1 MLVSLCN
8 NLRAYYRFA
17 ASVQKRFKQ
26 THFGFEPVDE
36 EKKWQKV
43 YEVFENV
50 ATRYDLMNDAMSC
63 GVHRLW
69 KDEFVRQMHPLPTF
83 NILDCAGGTGD
94 IAFRAVAHSVRNGQS
109 LGSIF
114 WIRADAEC
122 LPFEAELFDIFTI
135 AFGIR
140 NCTHIDRVRTFLF
153 TFTKAVQAIT
163 VQVIGEAYRVLKPGG
178 RFMCLEFSHVQSKYF
193 SKLYDW
199 YSFNIIPVLGK
210 IIANDWNSYQYLV
223 ESIRQFPN
231 QERFAEMIEM
241 QRFKEVSYNN
251 LCNGV
256 VAIHSGYKL

>member
-109 LGSIF
+109 LGSCAVTVVDINQPMLNAF
-114 WIRADAEC
+114 SGFELMLNVYHLKLNC
-122 LPFEAELFDIFTI
+122 STFSLLPLAFVI
-135 AFGIR
+135 ARIL
-140 NCTHIDRVRTFLF
+140 I
-153 TFTKAVQAIT
+153 
-163 VQVIGEAYRVLKPGG
+163 E
-178 RFMCLEFSHVQSKYF
+178 
-193 SKLYDW
+193 LYDW

>member
-1 MLVSLCN
+1 MVRS
-8 NLRAYYRFA
+8 FHD
-17 ASVQKRFKQ
+17 SQKRFKQ

-109 LGSIF
+109 LGTCTVTVVDINQPMLNVGKAKAEQLHLNGIS

-122 LPFEAELFDIFTI
+122 LPFESELFDIFTI

-140 NCTHIDRVRTFLF
+140 NCTHIDR
-153 TFTKAVQAIT
+153 
-163 VQVIGEAYRVLKPGG
+163 VIGEAYRVLKPGG

>member
-1 MLVSLCN
+1 MSVSLCN

-17 ASVQKRFKQ
+17 FSSVQKRFKQ

-50 ATRYDLMNDAMSC
+50 ATRYDLMNDVMSC

-109 LGSIF
+109 LGTCTVTVVDINQPMLNAFPGFGLMLNVYHLNLNCSTF
-114 WIRADAEC
+114 SL
-122 LPFEAELFDIFTI
+122 LPL
-135 AFGIR
+135 AF
-140 NCTHIDRVRTFLF
+140 
-153 TFTKAVQAIT
+153 
-163 VQVIGEAYRVLKPGG
+163 VIGEAYRVLKPGG